1 MIRNSQSFAS
11 FCIICI
17 ILGIILGIILPFS
30 CGLGRNPYFPMLR
43 HIAPTSVVIVLP
55 HTISKVSPF
64 LTDSVCTCKILQHYA
79 TLCNTMQHLHLDLA
93 RFCRMPDLDLE
104 HLQFAPVCLEDLK
117 GAGAAAAAAAA
128 PAPVAAAAPSFTP
141 PPRVLEDFETDV
153 SSILCQN
160 LMEI

>member
-1 MIRNSQSFAS
+1 
-11 FCIICI
+11 
-17 ILGIILGIILPFS
+17 
-30 CGLGRNPYFPMLR
+30 
-43 HIAPTSVVIVLP
+43 
-55 HTISKVSPF
+55 
-64 LTDSVCTCKILQHYA
+64 
-79 TLCNTMQHLHLDLA
+79 
-93 RFCRMPDLDLE
+93 MPDLDLE

-117 GAGAAAAAAAA
+117 GAAAAAA